1 MSSVAPSPADRPAA
15 LALGLAQAETL
26 AVLTRD
32 TGATI
37 AVVNRALQVV
47 YCNDE
52 YARWFKTTPSE
63 IVGKTLVDL
72 YGVADSRRFM
82 PFVERVL
89 AGERL
94 EYQRLLHNPYG
105 AEEWRTIC
113 LTPAHDAEGQ
123 IAGFITSALDV
134 HELQVS
140 RSALRE
146 ANQRL
151 SSHMDNSPLAV
162 LELDHEL
169 RLLHCSQRAVQ
180 LMGWEHEAPLDGRPL
195 PDLLPKAD
203 ERLNCALKRLQGA
216 QEGQNRVETS
226 WIRPDG
232 SEVHAEWFNSALTD
246 AQGRV
251 TSIMALVQD
260 VSARVEIARQQQYMA
275 SHDALT
281 GLYNRSAF
289 HERLERSLVLAG
301 RVGTS
306 VALLFIDL
314 DGFKRINDEFGH
326 QAGDEVLR
334 IVARRLGHAVRD
346 ADTVARLGG
355 DEFLVLLDADL
366 TRELPQAIGQR
377 ILGALSQ
384 PIEVGGHPLCVG
396 ASIGVAMHPPLVGE
410 IEVLMAAADQAMYAA
425 KRGGKG
431 RLHQAPAKPG

>member
-1 MSSVAPSPADRPAA
+1 M
-15 LALGLAQAETL
+15 
-26 AVLTRD
+26 LTRD

>member
-32 TGATI
+32 AGATI

-52 YARWFKTTPSE
+52 YARWFKTTPPE

-289 HERLERSLVLAG
+289 HEQLERSLVLAG

-384 PIEVGGHPLCVG
+384 PMEVGGHPLCVG